1 MAIALERLP
10 EVRVVLDDA
19 VVDDRDGLR
28 TVAVWVCVLVAG
40 PAVGR
45 PACVGHAQPSLQRLA
60 RQGAIEGGDLPHAPP
75 HLETAVADHR
85 DALRV
90 VAPAFQPL
98 WPVHADPDMLSA
110 T

>member
-28 TVAVWVCVLVAG
+28 AVTVRVRILVRG

-45 PACVGHAQPSLQRLA
+45 PARVGDPQPSLHGLV
-60 RQGAIEGGDLPHAPP
+60 RQDALEGGELPHAPA
-75 HLETAVADHR
+75 HLETALVDHR
-85 DALRV
+85 NAPRD
-90 VAPAFQPL
+90 VAPIPAPPG
-98 WPVHADPDMLSA
+98 PVHEAR
-110 T
+110 

>member
-28 TVAVWVCVLVAG
+28 AVAVWVCVLVRG

-45 PACVGHAQPSLQRLA
+45 PACVGHAQPSLQGLA
-60 RQGAIEGGDLPHAPP
+60 RQDALEGGDLPHAPP
-75 HLETAVADHR
+75 HLETAVVDHR
-85 DALRV
+85 NARRV
-90 VAPAFQPL
+90 VAPVRSEEHTSELQSPY
-98 WPVHADPDMLSA
+98 
-110 T
+110 